1 MKWEYLFFMSLC
13 AHAQHV
19 DVYNWAF
26 YIEKLFYET
35 RTQKNNLEIVKIR
48 FFFFILNNQNCF

>member
-13 AHAQHV
+13 VHAQHV

-48 FFFFILNNQNCF
+48 FFFFYFK